1 MIAVQN
7 PSIEYLEKEL
17 VLRNQKITEQNDKII
32 YLEEQLNWLKR
43 QIFGKKSERDV
54 SSINENQPEFEGFE
68 KLEVTDLPT
77 KHGSFPVLWSL

>member
-17 VLRNQKITEQNDKII
+17 VLRNQKIAKQNDKII

-43 QIFGKKSERDV
+43 QIFGKRCLLYQRESARV
-54 SSINENQPEFEGFE
+54 RGF
-68 KLEVTDLPT
+68 
-77 KHGSFPVLWSL
+77 